1 MIPKAID
8 RILLNQM
15 PPAIAM
21 HYRAYKL
28 WRWAEPE
35 IRALRALCDRRKVSI
50 DVGAHCGRYAYFI
63 RHFSKRCVAIEP
75 NPDARRLFRR
85 NLGRSCELVPYAIS
99 EHDKGRSMLRI
110 PQIQGGFASALG
122 TIEPANLLG
131 GHFEQ
136 IGVETRTLDS
146 LEIHNVGFVKID
158 VEGHE
163 LSVLRGA
170 QGILRAYPNLMIEIE
185 NRHRPNA
192 IDTTF
197 EFMGRLGYLGFF
209 ISDGRLLS
217 VRDFSPARHQDVSRI
232 CMAGYV
238 NNFIFTRRL
247 TTINALSKTFNISA

>member
-1 MIPKAID
+1 M
-8 RILLNQM
+8 LLNQI
-15 PPAIAM
+15 PPVIAM

-85 NLGRSCELVPYAIS
+85 NLGRKCELVPYAIS
-99 EHDKGRSMLRI
+99 EHDRGRSMLRI
-110 PQIQGGFASALG
+110 PQIQGEFASALG
-122 TIEPANLLG
+122 TIEPANLLSG
-131 GHFEQ
+131 DFEQ
-136 IGVETRTLDS
+136 IEVETRTLDS
-146 LEIHNVGFVKID
+146 LAICNVGFIKID

-170 QGILRAYPNLMIEIE
+170 KGVLSSYPNLMIEIE

-192 IDTTF
+192 IETTF
-197 EFMGRLGYLGFF
+197 EFMDHFGYSGFF
-209 ISDGRLLS
+209 IYGRRLLS
-217 VRDFSPARHQDVSRI
+217 VDDFSTTTHQDVSKI

-247 TTINALSKTFNISA
+247 PTIDALSKMFKMLA